1 MKLLAAG
8 SIVFLSTL
16 LLAFTTAAARPA
28 GPREDITVDDPVTD
42 VVGDVEGRFGTPR
55 KALADT
61 IWIAT
66 WTFDGPG
73 GCDDTGWEKV
83 DNRIINDGQIHWNVE
98 GGFGGTGGMV
108 GNAAVLGYTGVHCC
122 AEPDGYDNDWYE
134 AIRLQYVG
142 NATLSFQ
149 YLLDSETGF
158 DFLQVETDSSCASF
172 ARVDYAVAPA
182 SMAANY
188 RDLVFNDDGYVTAG
202 TVVGLG
208 LTNYGPGT
216 HCVYIAFFSDG
227 GFSPCDGE
235 WPSTL
240 GRALVVD
247 NVQLADASGT
257 TTEDF
262 EGTVD
267 PGLFIGLHD
276 STPFGEWARLYRHI
290 TDNDACT
297 ENTTCAWLWTDYT
310 TPTFANDPS
319 MAFGPNG
326 YVVRSWLSDMIVSPW
341 VSLAS
346 TPSASGTVFSFKRFG
361 GNPFNTS
368 HIQHNWAVRGHKNVA
383 GQDCISG
390 WGHAFQSNTLEAFAW
405 RTFTVDMTPFFDSGS
420 EAIQI
425 RHRVR
430 DRQVIGDNPPIIY
443 RPGPGPYI
451 DDTRIGRVVLSGPVL
466 SEGSDARSQ
475 AQDGFPTEIHP
486 GITPGTGEHFRPTAD
501 RFGTCAFSQGA
512 DLGQPLRSPNLIPG
526 DSVTVSVKDA
536 RNAGSVSAV
545 EWYGTIVSGPHAGKA
560 PAPYTVG
567 SNGFFAVTADSAR
580 NNSGAVVEGTFF
592 VDLDDTYFRG
602 GDVLQYFWLATD
614 AMGGTTSDPSG
625 LGALP
630 ASVDTAEHAT
640 GGLLEVSFLPAIDW
654 DPAYLARI
662 AADAH
667 GDLAPTQAEL
677 AGSSQKHCILYVN
690 HMNTRRRSGAVNRT
704 TFMYTLDRLGYE
716 YDVYDHSGMGN
727 TNNHL
732 GGRATVPQATGYSLI
747 VYDAGD
753 GVPGRPILPTGINN
767 DTEKV
772 DQDGWFR
779 SWLAQ
784 AVTSEAGVATL
795 WVIGSNAVEEKSG
808 SSSLLYPMMGA
819 TLAHTSQTAAV
830 NPAVE
835 GQTSFTF
842 DTGTGSAAVD
852 FTTGDRALFMLAA
865 GCATPRSYDG
875 LGITGTGVPV
885 YRYRAAGVPP
895 SDAALVMNSD
905 PGAHWNTILQSH
917 PWFHIHDPSGA
928 PPTAPGP
935 ARDLAGAI
943 LAAVVPGCAPGVPV
957 DVPRGPVIEAP
968 SRTALLPNVPNPF
981 NPMTE
986 IRFDLAQSGRVRL
999 RIYDVAGGLVRTLV
1013 DADMDSGFG
1022 KRLLWNGLD
1031 AAGVQAPSGLYFAR
1045 LDAPDRTETRKMLLL
1060 R

>member
-1 MKLLAAG
+1 MKLLPA
-8 SIVFLSTL
+8 SSSVFLSTL
-16 LLAFTTAAARPA
+16 LLAFTAASARPA
-28 GPREDITVDDPVTD
+28 GPREEITIDDPVTD
-42 VVGDVEGRFGTPR
+42 VVGDVEGRFEAPR

-61 IWIAT
+61 IWIAN

-73 GCDDTGWEKV
+73 GCDGTGWEKV
-83 DNRIINDGQIHWNVE
+83 DNRIIHDGQIHWSVE
-98 GGFGGTGGMV
+98 GGFGGTGGIV
-108 GNAAVLGYTGVHCC
+108 GNAAVLGYTGLNCC
-122 AEPDGYDNDWYE
+122 VEPDGYDNNWYE

-142 NATLSFQ
+142 DATLSFQ

-182 SMAANY
+182 SMASNY

-202 TVVGLG
+202 AVAALG

-247 NVQLADASGT
+247 TVQLVDANGT
-257 TTEDF
+257 TTQDF

-267 PGLFIGLHD
+267 PGLFVGLHD
-276 STPFGEWARLYRHI
+276 STPFGQWGRLYRHI

-310 TPTFANDPS
+310 TPTVANDPS
-319 MAFGPNG
+319 LAFGPNG
-326 YVVRSWLSDMIVSPW
+326 YVVRSWLDNIIVSPW

-346 TPSASGTVFSFKRFG
+346 TPSASGTVLRFRRFP
-361 GNPFNTS
+361 GNFFAGSNIVQS
-368 HIQHNWAVRGHKNVA
+368 WSVRGRKNVD
-383 GQDCISG
+383 GQNCVSL
-390 WGHAFQSNTLEAFAW
+390 WGHASSSNSLNLFAW
-405 RTFTVDMTPFFDSGS
+405 ITITADMTPFFDSGS

-425 RHRVR
+425 RHRVV
-430 DRQVIGDNPPIIY
+430 DRQWIAGNSPPNPY
-443 RPGPGPYI
+443 RPGPGPYT
-451 DDTRIGRVVLSGPVL
+451 DDTRIGRTVLTGPVL
-466 SEGSDARSQ
+466 TEGIDARSQ
-475 AQDGFPTEIHP
+475 AQDCFPTEILP
-486 GITPGTGEHFRPTAD
+486 GIPPGAGEHYRPTTD

-512 DLGQPLRSPNLIPG
+512 DLGFGLWSNLITG
-526 DSVTVSVKDA
+526 DSVTVTVQDG
-536 RNAGSVSAV
+536 RNAGGVTAV
-545 EWYGTIVSGPHAGKA
+545 EWYGAIVTGPHAGKA

-567 SNGFFAVTADSAR
+567 ANGFFAVTADSAR
-580 NNSGAVVEGTFF
+580 NFSGAIVPGVFF
-592 VDLDDTYFRG
+592 LDLDDTYFRG

-614 AMGGTTSDPSG
+614 AMGGMSSDPSG

-630 ASVDTAEHAT
+630 ASVDTAEQAT
-640 GGLLEVSFLPAIDW
+640 GGLLEVSFLPTIDW

-662 AADAH
+662 ATDAH
-667 GDLAPTQAEL
+667 GDLAPTPAEL

-690 HMNTRRRSGAVNRT
+690 HLNTRRRSGVINRT

-732 GGRATVPQATGYSLI
+732 GGRATVLQATGYSLI

-753 GVPGRPILPTGINN
+753 GMPGRPILPTGINRGN
-767 DTEKV
+767 EKI

-784 AVTSEAGVATL
+784 AATSDAGVATL

-819 TLAHTSQTAAV
+819 TLVHTSQPAAV

-835 GQTSFTF
+835 GQTAFTF
-842 DTGTGSAAVD
+842 DTGSGAAAVD
-852 FTTGDRALFMLAA
+852 FTTGDRALFMLAT
-865 GCATPRSYDG
+865 GCATPRGYDG

-885 YRYRAAGVPP
+885 YRYKAAGGPP
-895 SDAALVMNSD
+895 SDAALVMNSN

-917 PWFHIHDPSGA
+917 PWFHIHDPSGS

-943 LAAVVPGCAPGVPV
+943 LAAVVGCSPGTPVGVPS
-957 DVPRGPVIEAP
+957 GPMIEAP
-968 SRTALLPNVPNPF
+968 ARTALLPNVPNPF
-981 NPMTE
+981 NPTTE
-986 IRFDLAQSGRVRL
+986 IRFDLAVRGRVKL
-999 RIYDVAGGLVRTLV
+999 RIYDVAGALVRVLA
-1013 DADMDSGFG
+1013 DADMESGFG

-1031 AAGVQAPSGLYFAR
+1031 AAGRRVPSGLYFAR

-1060 R
+1060 Q